1 MENNVVCPN
10 CQRQSA
16 KPIFHCPRCGQEQV
30 KELSTE
36 GPEIV
41 IRFHGE
47 MARSIV
53 VSYQHKP
60 VNLKLIS
67 ITGPRVLLK
76 LESEVDLPQ
85 PALALYDVLQKDE
98 ELWELQGQTA

>member
-1 MENNVVCPN
+1 M
-10 CQRQSA
+10 
-16 KPIFHCPRCGQEQV
+16 
-30 KELSTE
+30 
-36 GPEIV
+36 

-47 MARSIV
+47 MAKIIV
-53 VSYQHKP
+53 VSYQNKP